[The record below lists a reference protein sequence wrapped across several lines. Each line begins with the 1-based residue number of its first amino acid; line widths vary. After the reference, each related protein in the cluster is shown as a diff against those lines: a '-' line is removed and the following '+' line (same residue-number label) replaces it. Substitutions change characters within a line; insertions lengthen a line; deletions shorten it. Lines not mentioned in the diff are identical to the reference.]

1 MSPCLSPSHQLARHR
16 HRHFERQVHPRLA
29 GPTLPAGQPEPSW
42 GRLRERTQLREFT
55 IGQRPAQIVESLL
68 ALNPQ
73 IIGLAIYICNV
84 TGPIRLAWRSAAT

>member
-1 MSPCLSPSHQLARHR
+1 M
-16 HRHFERQVHPRLA
+16 
-29 GPTLPAGQPEPSW
+29 PAGQPEPSW

-84 TGPIRLAWRSAAT
+84 TGPIRLAWRSAARSRPKLALMRHRLGG